1 MNNGYRM
8 LKLGDLRKK
17 ISLKGSSSPIFLVI
31 NSFVWYLL
39 TYIIFNSTISL
50 MEPQLSGNDQ
60 FVLFATYYISI
71 AVTAILGSKL
81 FLRRKTLLLNAW
93 LLMGALATFF
103 LIGLTG
109 NNMPINF
116 AISAFFGASI
126 GIGLPSCLSYFAN
139 LTSVENRGSAGGVA
153 WSAVGVG
160 VLAFGFLI
168 SGGGIWAIIALTA
181 WRLFGGAGFWI
192 LNKRIKFAGD
202 KKPLTQKTPSYLEL
216 IRKRE
221 ILLYLFPWVMF
232 SLINFAEAPML
243 EHVFGTDLFAQVQ
256 IIEFAFIAVFA
267 VLGGIAAD
275 LAGRKRVVIAGFVM
289 LGIEYAAL
297 SVFSGYPDTAY
308 LFSTLDGITWGLLFS
323 VFFTT
328 IWGDLGENQEK
339 EKYYT
344 LGGVPFLLAGFLSI
358 IVKPLTSGIEPN
370 TAFTLASFFLFV
382 SVIPLMYAP
391 ETLPEKVMKDRD
403 LKSYVDKAKK
413 VVEKESEKK
422 KEKEETEPESA
433 EGEAEKPAENEKRI
447 RRSRET
453 SRKILLSKSSTYP
466 STMFFH
472 VITTTECNLQCRY
485 CFGETMDDF
494 DEDFGDFELDYSLPR
509 KADYDIGY
517 LNRFCS
523 MDPDCVVTFYGGEP
537 LLNADFVRKTMD
549 QVSPKQFMIQ
559 TNGQLLDH
567 LEPKYVNR
575 FHTILVSIDG
585 EEALTDHYRGKGTF
599 RKLIDNL
606 KLITK
611 NGFRGE
617 LIARVT
623 VMEAN

>member
-17 ISLKGSSSPIFLVI
+17 ISLKGSSAPIFLVI

-50 MEPQLSGNDQ
+50 MEPNLSGNDQ

-71 AVTAILGSKL
+71 AVTAIIGSKL
-81 FLRRKTLLLNAW
+81 FLRRKPLLLSVW
-93 LLMGALATFF
+93 LLLGGLATFF
-103 LIGLTG
+103 LIGLTA
-109 NNMPINF
+109 NNMPLNF

-126 GIGLPSCLSYFAN
+126 GLGLPSCLSYFAN

-181 WRLFGGAGFWI
+181 WRLLGGVGFWI
-192 LNKRIKFAGD
+192 LNRRIKFAEN
-202 KKPLTQKTPSYLEL
+202 KKTPTQKTPSYLEL

-232 SLINFAEAPML
+232 SIINFAEAPML
-243 EHVFGTDLFAQVQ
+243 EAAFTPPVFAFVQ
-256 IIEFAFIAVFA
+256 IIEFGFIGVFA
-267 VLGGIAAD
+267 VIGGIAAD

-289 LGIEYAAL
+289 LGIEYATL
-297 SVFSGYPDTAY
+297 SAFSGYPEVAY
-308 LFSTLDGITWGLLFS
+308 LFATLDGITWGLLFS

-358 IVKPLTSGIEPN
+358 VVKPLANNTQTIT

-382 SVIPLMYAP
+382 AVIPLMYAP

-413 VVEKESEKK
+413 VVDKETEKK
-422 KEKEETEPESA
+422 KAKEGTKPENHKEEI
-433 EGEAEKPAENEKRI
+433 EKPAENE
-447 RRSRET
+447 SE
-453 SRKILLSKSSTYP
+453 Y
-466 STMFFH
+466 
-472 VITTTECNLQCRY
+472 
-485 CFGETMDDF
+485 
-494 DEDFGDFELDYSLPR
+494 
-509 KADYDIGY
+509 
-517 LNRFCS
+517 
-523 MDPDCVVTFYGGEP
+523 
-537 LLNADFVRKTMD
+537 
-549 QVSPKQFMIQ
+549 
-559 TNGQLLDH
+559 
-567 LEPKYVNR
+567 
-575 FHTILVSIDG
+575 
-585 EEALTDHYRGKGTF
+585 EEAE
-599 RKLIDNL
+599 KLAE
-606 KLITK
+606 KYY
-611 NGFRGE
+611 
-617 LIARVT
+617 
-623 VMEAN
+623 